1 LSEDSSITPSA
12 AERLNRGCYCVGVDV
27 PALFAWLERDLKSR
41 GLKSS
46 IVTTHPHL
54 FSAAPVFVTQDYLA
68 SIAVIIEAVERVI
81 DLPRYRDAVLERAPP
96 IARPAPP
103 TRGGL
108 LSYDFHI
115 TETGPKLIEI
125 NTNAGG
131 AMLNAVLVRAQH
143 ACCGE
148 VQQLFDSSSALALEQ
163 ALVDVFLEEW
173 RLARGDTPLA
183 TVAIVDDGPEE
194 QYLYPEF
201 LLFQRAFEAQG
212 VAAVIAD
219 PTELRHL
226 DGAMWYGQQRVDMLY
241 NRLTDFYLENPAHRA
256 VGDAYMA
263 DAAVVTP
270 HPHAHAIYANKR
282 NLTVLSDRSALRELG
297 VDDETAAVL
306 LHSIPPTFAVSE
318 GSADRWWSER
328 KQWFF
333 KPARG
338 YGSRGSYRG
347 GKMTRKTFSEILQD
361 DYVAQALVPPS
372 ERWRNDGS
380 EPHPLKLDLRS
391 YAYAGRIL
399 LTAARL
405 YQGQTTNFRTPGG
418 GFAPVYVASDRL

>member
-1 LSEDSSITPSA
+1 
-12 AERLNRGCYCVGVDV
+12 
-27 PALFAWLERDLKSR
+27 LFAWLERDLESR
-41 GLKSS
+41 GLKSP

-54 FSAAPVFVTQDYLA
+54 FSAAPVFVTQDHLA

-81 DLPRYRDAVLERAPP
+81 ALPGYRDAVLERAPP

-103 TRGGL
+103 ARGGL

-131 AMLNAVLVRAQH
+131 AMLNAVLVRAQN

-148 VQQLFDSSSALALEQ
+148 VQQLFDVRSAPAPEQ

-173 RLARGDTPLA
+173 RLARGDRPLIA
-183 TVAIVDDGPEE
+183 IAIVDDRPEE

-212 VAAVIAD
+212 VTAVIAD
-219 PTELRHL
+219 PTKLRHL
-226 DGAMWYGQQRVDMLY
+226 DGAMWYGQQRIDMLY
-241 NRLTDFYLENPAHRA
+241 NRLTDFYLEDPTHR
-256 VGDAYMA
+256 VVRDAYMA

-282 NLTVLSDRSALRELG
+282 NLTVLSEQSALRELG
-297 VDDETAAVL
+297 VDDETTGVL
-306 LHSIPPTFAVSE
+306 LDSIPATFAVSE
-318 GSADRWWSER
+318 GNTDRWWSER

-338 YGSRGSYRG
+338 HGSRGSYRG
-347 GKMTRKTFSEILQD
+347 EKLTRKTFSEILQG
-361 DYVAQALVPPS
+361 DYVAQALVLPS

-380 EPHPLKLDLRS
+380 EPHPLKLDLRT
-391 YAYAGRIL
+391 YVYAGRVL